1 MLAAR
6 LGVGAGDKAKDPKA
20 ATDETPRLQETVDVE
35 AELPALPPLTG
46 AATRLPAPAKDL
58 PFTLSVVPASLVRD
72 QDAFVLNDA
81 LKNASG
87 VNVST
92 GFGVFDYFTMRGLDS
107 LTGGLV
113 LNDGVSEPE
122 STFYPMYNV
131 RQVEVLKGPAS
142 FLYGANPL
150 AGAVQLVRKQPMT
163 TARFGEASFTYGR
176 FGTYAGSVDGNVAT
190 SDGKVAFRLNGT
202 LQGTD
207 NYRDLP
213 SGKIG
218 AINPTLLWRPDG
230 KTRLLFSYEYMRSEW
245 PPDTGLPFVGTS
257 GSSLAPVERTQS
269 YQSPFDSSTQDVT
282 RVRFDAE
289 RQLSDSVT
297 LRNRFYF
304 TELKWDSNGT
314 LILGT
319 FDFPGAGTFVART
332 LTFLDDTQKLLGDQL
347 ELSARFRTGSVGH
360 ELLVGVEL
368 SRLQDAFTQDVGLLD
383 PISLVDPVERP
394 GSAPPPPIPAFGQ
407 KGDSR
412 ARVIA
417 PYLVDRIALAK
428 QWQAFVGARL
438 DTLDYEDEP
447 SSTNRDDT
455 KLSPLLGLVFAPT
468 KDLSLHVSG
477 GTSFAPPSSQVV
489 GPREPEEGKQVEVG
503 AKLQFLDGK
512 AFLGG
517 SVYALKRDNI
527 AIPDST
533 GFLKQVGDQKSRGF
547 ELDFT
552 AEPSKGFVTY
562 ASYAFTDS
570 ELTAFADS
578 VLTQTGI
585 LVFDRSGNTPPFV
598 PKHLVNVWLS
608 KEWGSGFGLAAGVR
622 GVSEQFVGEDN
633 RYTIDG
639 YAVLDA
645 AVSYK
650 RGPRALRGEP
660 EEHHG
665 HRVRHAGL
673 RRRLGHP
680 GPALRGAGADRPAPG
695 LALDERRS
703 VGGLSPWS
711 G

>member
-1 MLAAR
+1 MNAPQHRGAAVVF
-6 LGVGAGDKAKDPKA
+6 LLVASLVSAQEKSKDPKPA
-20 ATDETPRLQETVDVE
+20 SDEPPRLQETVDVE

-46 AATRLPAPAKDL
+46 AATRIPAPAKDL
-58 PFTLSVVPASLVRD
+58 PFTLSVVPASLLRD
-72 QDAFVLNDA
+72 QDGFLLNDA

-92 GFGVFDYFTMRGLDS
+92 GFGIFDYFTIRGLDS

-113 LNDGVSEPE
+113 LTDGVSEPE
-122 STFYPMYNV
+122 STFYPLYNV
-131 RQVEVLKGPAS
+131 RQIEVLKGPAG

-150 AGAVQLVRKQPMT
+150 AGAVQMVRKQPAT
-163 TARFGEASFTYGR
+163 SRFGEASFTYGR
-176 FGTYAGSVDGNVAT
+176 FGTYAGTVDGNVA
-190 SDGKVAFRLNGT
+190 SADGKVAFRLNGT

-218 AINPTLLWRPDG
+218 AVNPTLLWRPDE
-230 KTRLLFSYEYMRSEW
+230 KTRLLFSYEYVRSEW
-245 PPDTGLPFVGTS
+245 PPDTGLPFVGGS
-257 GSSLAPVERTQS
+257 GSSLASVPRTQS
-269 YQSPFDSSTQDVT
+269 YQSPFDGSTQDVT

-289 RQLSDSVT
+289 RQLSDSIT

-304 TELKWDSNGT
+304 TQLKWDSDGT

-319 FDFPGAGTFVART
+319 FDFPGAGTLVART

-347 ELSARFRTGSVGH
+347 ELTARFKTGPLGH
-360 ELLVGVEL
+360 DLLLGVEL
-368 SRLQDAFTQDVGLLD
+368 NRLQDAFTQDVGLLD

-394 GSAPPPPIPAFGQ
+394 GSEPPPAIPAFGQ
-407 KGDSR
+407 RGDSR

-417 PYLVDRIALAK
+417 PYVVDRIALAK

-438 DTLDYEDEP
+438 DVLDYEDKP

-503 AKLQFLDGK
+503 AKLQFLEGK

-533 GFLKQVGDQKSRGF
+533 GFLKQVGDQKSQGF

-552 AEPSKGFVTY
+552 AEPAKGFVTY
-562 ASYAFTDS
+562 VSYAFTDS
-570 ELTAFADS
+570 ELTEFADS
-578 VLTQTGI
+578 VQTQTGVF
-585 LVFDRSGNTPPFV
+585 VFDRSGNTPPFV

-645 AVSYK
+645 AASYK
-650 RGPRALRGEP
+650 RGRARFAVNLKNITGTEYATRGFGGVSAIPARPFEVL
-660 EEHHG
+660 G
-665 HRVRHAGL
+665 RIDV
-673 RRRLGHP
+673 RLGS
-680 GPALRGAGADRPAPG
+680 R
-695 LALDERRS
+695 
-703 VGGLSPWS
+703 
-711 G
+711 

>member
-1 MLAAR
+1 MNAR
-6 LGVGAGDKAKDPKA
+6 LLRRSVVLLVLSARLASAQEKAKDPKPA
-20 ATDETPRLQETVDVE
+20 SDETPRLQETVDVE

-46 AATRLPAPAKDL
+46 AATRLPASAKDL

-150 AGAVQLVRKQPMT
+150 AGVVQLVRKQPMT
-163 TARFGEASFTYGR
+163 ARFGEASFAYGR

-218 AINPTLLWRPDG
+218 AINPALLWRPDG

-282 RVRFDAE
+282 RLRFDAE

-304 TELKWDSNGT
+304 TELEWDSNGT

-319 FDFPGAGTFVART
+319 FDFPGGGYLRGPHPHLPGRYPEAPGRPARAG
-332 LTFLDDTQKLLGDQL
+332 GD
-347 ELSARFRTGSVGH
+347 
-360 ELLVGVEL
+360 
-368 SRLQDAFTQDVGLLD
+368 LQDGVGGARPARGRRDEPPPGRLHPGRWPPRSDL
-383 PISLVDPVERP
+383 PRGSRGTAGQRAASRHPRVWSEGRFAGPRHRPLPRGPHRP
-394 GSAPPPPIPAFGQ
+394 G
-407 KGDSR
+407 
-412 ARVIA
+412 
-417 PYLVDRIALAK
+417 
-428 QWQAFVGARL
+428 QAV
-438 DTLDYEDEP
+438 
-447 SSTNRDDT
+447 
-455 KLSPLLGLVFAPT
+455 
-468 KDLSLHVSG
+468 
-477 GTSFAPPSSQVV
+477 
-489 GPREPEEGKQVEVG
+489 
-503 AKLQFLDGK
+503 
-512 AFLGG
+512 
-517 SVYALKRDNI
+517 
-527 AIPDST
+527 
-533 GFLKQVGDQKSRGF
+533 
-547 ELDFT
+547 
-552 AEPSKGFVTY
+552 
-562 ASYAFTDS
+562 
-570 ELTAFADS
+570 
-578 VLTQTGI
+578 
-585 LVFDRSGNTPPFV
+585 
-598 PKHLVNVWLS
+598 
-608 KEWGSGFGLAAGVR
+608 
-622 GVSEQFVGEDN
+622 
-633 RYTIDG
+633 
-639 YAVLDA
+639 
-645 AVSYK
+645 
-650 RGPRALRGEP
+650 
-660 EEHHG
+660 
-665 HRVRHAGL
+665 AGL
-673 RRRLGHP
+673 RGRAPRHPRLRRQAFEHEP
-680 GPALRGAGADRPAPG
+680 
-695 LALDERRS
+695 RRHAS
-703 VGGLSPWS
+703 
-711 G
+711 